1 MVSRDMKGKVLVT
14 RALPEAAMERLASEC
29 ILDVNREE
37 RTLAR
42 GELLERVKGIDAL
55 LCLLTDKVDGEVMDA
70 AGRTLKVI
78 ANYAVGYDN
87 IDVPAATARR
97 IPVTNTPGVLTDA
110 TADLTWA
117 LILDAVRRV
126 SEGDRVM
133 RRAAFP
139 GWSPLYMLGGEVTG
153 ATLGLF
159 GFGRIGQAVA
169 RRAAGFGMRVI
180 YHQRRRADAA
190 AEKEL
195 KAEYCGFE
203 EMLARADIISI
214 HAPLTPETKGRFS
227 LREMAMMK
235 RTACLI
241 NTSRGPIVSEQDL
254 AKGLSE
260 GLIAAAGLDV
270 YEAEPKAAPEL
281 LGQERAVLAPHL
293 GSATLA
299 TRTKM
304 ANIAVD
310 NIMSVLGGSSPV
322 SCVNLEVL

>member
-1 MVSRDMKGKVLVT
+1 MKGKVLVT
-14 RALPEAAMERLASEC
+14 RAVPEVAIERLAAEC
-29 ILDVNREE
+29 VLEVNREE
-37 RTLAR
+37 RILAR
-42 GELLERVKGIDAL
+42 DELLERVKGIDAL
-55 LCLLTDKVDGEVMDA
+55 LCLLTDKVDGQVMDA
-70 AGRTLKVI
+70 AGKSLKVI

-87 IDVPAATARR
+87 IDVPAATARK

-133 RRAAFP
+133 RREAFP
-139 GWSPLYMLGGEVTG
+139 GWSPLYMLGGEVSG

-169 RRAAGFGMRVI
+169 KRAKGFGMRVI
-180 YHQRRRADAA
+180 YHQRRRADATT
-190 AEKEL
+190 EREL
-195 KAEYCGFE
+195 GAEYCGFE
-203 EMLARADIISI
+203 ELLAQADIVSI
-214 HAPLTPETKGRFS
+214 HAPLTPETKGRFT
-227 LREMAMMK
+227 LKEMSRMK

-241 NTSRGPIVSEQDL
+241 NTSRGPIVSEPDL

-270 YEAEPKAAPEL
+270 YEFEPKAEPGL

-310 NIMSVLGGSSPV
+310 NILSVLSGSSPV